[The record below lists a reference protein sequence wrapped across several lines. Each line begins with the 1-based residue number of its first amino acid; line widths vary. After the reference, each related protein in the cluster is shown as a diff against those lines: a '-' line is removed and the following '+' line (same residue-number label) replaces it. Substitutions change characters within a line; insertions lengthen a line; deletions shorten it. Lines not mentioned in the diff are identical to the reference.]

1 MRSVAVAVLAAACGG
16 QGQVPVVEGRG
27 PELDVKQVELGH
39 DGLRGLEH
47 GKAITQAAIDDV
59 LPGGKLRRLDK
70 PEGASFEWM
79 VDDAIWIVDHQ
90 PAGSQ
95 RQITVTTPRIATALG
110 VRVGDRLGA
119 LLDRRR
125 VQCTPQSQ
133 TMLDCTVTGTRFSLR
148 TEGAPISIDE
158 MVSNRVDLRRY
169 RDHRIKYLQW
179 IGV

>member
-1 MRSVAVAVLAAACGG
+1 MRIAVLAGLAACGG
-16 QGQVPVVEGRG
+16 GAKVPIAGRV
-27 PELDVKQVELGH
+27 PELDVRPVELGE

-47 GKAITQAAIDDV
+47 GAAITQRAIEDV

-70 PEGASFEWM
+70 PEGASPEWM
-79 VDDAIWIVDHQ
+79 VDDAIWIVDMA
-90 PAGSQ
+90 PER
-95 RQITVTTPRIATALG
+95 RQVTVTTSKLGTALG

-148 TEGAPISIDE
+148 TEGALISVEE
-158 MVSNRVDLRRY
+158 MVSNRPDLRRY
-169 RDHRIKYLQW
+169 RDHIIKYVQW
-179 IGV
+179 IGPLR